1 VKKIAVLCPIHK
13 RPDLVIEQLENY
25 KYFSDNG
32 CFHILHPSRE
42 GRKNFAEKFE
52 EEITSFGIICENSKP
67 TSWKTIMAAFIEC
80 SRYLSNDSFDYVYI
94 HTDGDLLFK
103 GNLKS
108 HIYDKKIGF
117 SGSFPEPKW
126 NWPHYKTMF
135 DDNRFKQLRASLQIN
150 DEDILVGRQEGS
162 FFPIKIWRSIVEQ
175 ISKFYDDSFFEE
187 QENLW
192 PLEEALIPTL
202 ANFFNEEKNRSR
214 NIIYTKE
221 LKNYTALA
229 RENEINSVTIQDI
242 QNILGNKNIECAG
255 MKWFSPKTDNEA
267 RKFIKYGMSMYILDC
282 TLRDGGYY
290 NSWNFPIDTINKYL
304 EAMAASGVDIVEL
317 GLRSLINKGF
327 NGASAY
333 TTDSFIGTLNI
344 PSDLKVA
351 VMINAT
357 EIVGATP
364 QADVLEALFPNTAE
378 NSPVDVVRIAC
389 HVHEFVAALPAC
401 NWFKERGY
409 MVGFN
414 LMQVADRSQEEVEA
428 LSLEASKY
436 PIDALYFADSMGSMN
451 PAKTSQIIGWLRKHW
466 HGAMGIHTHDNMG
479 LALSNTLQAVKD
491 GVTWLDATVT
501 GMGRG
506 PGNAR
511 TEELVIEVADIR
523 KKDINMVPLM
533 SVIRSYF
540 QPLKNKC
547 GWGSNPYYYLSG
559 KYGIHPTY
567 IQEMLG
573 DSRYSEEDI
582 LAAINHLK
590 VEGGK
595 KFSLNTLDST
605 RHFYSG
611 TPRGSWNPKEL
622 FENKKVLLLG
632 TGAGVSEHR
641 IALENFIKA
650 KNPLVVAL
658 NTQSGVSQT
667 LIDVRIAC
675 HPIRLLADCEAHSR
689 LPQPL
694 ITPSSMLPPDVLNS
708 LKNKKL
714 LDYGISINQKSF
726 EFGNNFSSLPTSLVI
741 CYALAVIT
749 AGGAESILMAG
760 FDGYEADDPRNS
772 EMNYLLNLYAS
783 NSNAIELIAITPTRY
798 ELKSKSV
805 YGPTL

>member
-595 KFSLNTLDST
+595 KFSFNSLDAT
-605 RHFYSG
+605 RHFYQG
-611 TPRGSWNPKEL
+611 DAQGSWSPKNLLEGK
-622 FENKKVLLLG
+622 NVLILGAG
-632 TGAGVSEHR
+632 TGVAEHKTA
-641 IALENFIKA
+641 IENYIKA
-650 KNPLVVAL
+650 NKPVVIAL
-658 NTQSGVSQT
+658 NTQSAVAQE
-667 LIDVRIAC
+667 LIDVRVAC
-675 HPIRLLADCEAHSR
+675 HPVRLLADCTAHIA

-694 ITPSSMLPPDVLNS
+694 ITPASMLPADVIKSFGKKELLDFGLTVKTNTFNFSATNAVVPNS
-708 LKNKKL
+708 LVV
-714 LDYGISINQKSF
+714 S
-726 EFGNNFSSLPTSLVI
+726 
-741 CYALAVIT
+741 YALAI
-749 AGGAESILMAG
+749 ASSGQASQILLAG
-760 FDGYEADDPRNS
+760 FDGYGADDPRTK
-772 EMNYLLNLYAS
+772 EMQQIFSNYQAAEYALTVTS
-783 NSNAIELIAITPTRY
+783 ITPTTY
-798 ELKSKSV
+798 SIPTISV
-805 YGPTL
+805 YAL